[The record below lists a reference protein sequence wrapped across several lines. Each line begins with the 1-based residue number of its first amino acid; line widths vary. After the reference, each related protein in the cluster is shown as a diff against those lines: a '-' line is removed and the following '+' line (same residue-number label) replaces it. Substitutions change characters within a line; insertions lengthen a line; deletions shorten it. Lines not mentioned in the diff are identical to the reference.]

1 MNNLKDIAWSE
12 KYRPKTLDDVV
23 GTHIEK
29 IKSYIQNFQCMPNI
43 LFFSRIPGS
52 GKTSTCRAIVNDLK
66 VEALFLNASDE
77 RGIEVIRG
85 KIKDYARSMSM
96 NGKRKIIILD
106 EMYAL
111 TNDAQ
116 MALRALMEEYSS
128 NVVFLLTCNFEHKII
143 APLKSRCINI
153 ELSTPD
159 KLDILNFLDGICK
172 AENIETE
179 EGALEK
185 LINDNYPSIRDCVNI
200 LQDIKV
206 SGKKL
211 TKSEITKN
219 PEIVKFIDLVK
230 AKKYEDVRKMVY
242 TGGIDVLKANR
253 YLWDF
258 INSEDNKMTTEN
270 KIKLIQILANNE
282 RDFSFGVDN
291 NIVFVSRIPELMKVI
306 E

>member
-1 MNNLKDIAWSE
+1 MDLKNLAFTE
-12 KYRPKTLDDVV
+12 KYRPAKICDIV
-23 GTHIEK
+23 GEHKDK
-29 IKSYIQNFQCMPNI
+29 IKNYLNDFNSMPNL
-43 LFFSRIPGS
+43 LFVSRVAGT
-52 GKTSTCRAIVNDLK
+52 GKTSTCKAIIK
-66 VEALFLNASDE
+66 EAGVEALFLNASDD
-77 RGIEVIRG
+77 RGIDIIRG

-96 NGKRKIIILD
+96 GGKRKAILLD
-106 EMYAL
+106 ETDNL

-116 MALRALMEEYSS
+116 MALRTLMEEYSS
-128 NVVFLLTCNFEHKII
+128 NVVFLLTCNFEHKLID
-143 APLKSRCINI
+143 PLKSRCVKID
-153 ELSTPD
+153 LSKPD
-159 KLDILNFLDGICK
+159 SEGIKNFLDGICK
-172 AENIETE
+172 SENIETE

-200 LQDIKV
+200 LQDVKV

-211 TKSEITKN
+211 TKSEITRN
-219 PEIVKFIDLVK
+219 PEIIKFMDLIK
-230 AKKYEDVRKMVY
+230 SKKYEDVRKMVY

-258 INSEDNKMTTEN
+258 INEDTNKMTSEN